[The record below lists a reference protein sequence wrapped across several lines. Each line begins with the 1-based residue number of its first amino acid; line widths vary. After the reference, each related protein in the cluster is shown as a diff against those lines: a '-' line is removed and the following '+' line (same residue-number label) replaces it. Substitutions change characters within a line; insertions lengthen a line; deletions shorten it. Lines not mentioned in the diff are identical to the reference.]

1 MLAFGIRVAL
11 CIALAV
17 FLLSQLLVGPQG
29 TSTSAAVTAREV
41 SNLSS
46 PLVSA
51 LPLLGEP
58 NQVEPPAN
66 PVFVSSTRIDAED
79 IASAVGRQNTTL
91 SLNERRRIGEAV
103 MRYSA
108 KYALEP
114 SLVAAIL
121 LVESGSRPWVVS
133 NKGAVGLMQVMP
145 HMFESLPIAGNLNS
159 IEPNIEAGCWI
170 LADNIRR
177 LGEKDGVSAY
187 FWGSNIRGVAYQE
200 RVYQRR
206 EEIHRSVGS

>member
-1 MLAFGIRVAL
+1 MLAFGIRLALCTVLAVAL
-11 CIALAV
+11 LC
-17 FLLSQLLVGPQG
+17 QLLGPQG
-29 TSTSAAVTAREV
+29 TDASVSSAASSSLA
-41 SNLSS
+41 S

-51 LPLLGEP
+51 LPLLEVSVEHEP
-58 NQVEPPAN
+58 TLHAKTL
-66 PVFVSSTRIDAED
+66 PVARINAED
-79 IASAVGRQNTTL
+79 VARAVGRQNPSL
-91 SLNERRRIGEAV
+91 SLNERQRIGDAV
-103 MRYSA
+103 LRYSA
-108 KYALEP
+108 KYKLQP
-114 SLVAAIL
+114 SLVAAVL

-145 HMFESLPIAGNLNS
+145 YMFEALPIAGNLNA
-159 IEPNIEAGCWI
+159 IETNIEAGCWI

-206 EEIHRSVGS
+206 DEIHRSVGS